1 MFVETVGVLFDAPL
15 KWLHLGGGARTAVP
29 LKQFVSVVGH
39 AGNVLGQGQAGN
51 MSDSFQE
58 IVTWLA
64 RLAAARR
71 QDVVG
76 DVVHA
81 FDTGDLGQKEGNA
94 ASRAWR
100 NDSRLA
106 SVSAGRQEEGAL
118 GINGTWQQLCVRLI
132 QGSLVAQEES
142 DIAAALCEG
151 RALGLDER
159 WRLLSL
165 LCDEACA
172 SPLVREAF
180 AAITA
185 IEDRVM
191 RERRLLLRRQRE
203 ALGERQLRVGSV
215 VETNQGSWGDVK
227 GVYWR
232 GTIMAI
238 GNGSARVQVR
248 LPRRVQEN
256 TTAVSPPVNARRS
269 GATVSRDSLGVQK
282 AGINHSHSD
291 ASKAAGQPAGQGTGK
306 DKDWVKRA
314 DKGMDLGSGSV
325 VTAVVLQH
333 PYGNDVH
340 AQQLKHVHWISMYL

>member
-1 MFVETVGVLFDAPL
+1 MGVLFDAPL

-76 DVVHA
+76 DVMHTLDA
-81 FDTGDLGQKEGNA
+81 GDLGQKEDKA

-100 NDSRLA
+100 NDSQLA
-106 SVSAGRQEEGAL
+106 SVSAGRPEEGAL

-132 QGSLVAQEES
+132 QGSLVAQEAS
-142 DIAAALCEG
+142 DIAAALGQG

-248 LPRRVQEN
+248 LPRRVQGN
-256 TTAVSPPVNARRS
+256 TTAVPPPVKAPGR

-282 AGINHSHSD
+282 AGSNDSHSD

-325 VTAVVLQH
+325 VTAVVLLH
-333 PYGNDVH
+333 PYGNNVH
-340 AQQLKHVHWISMYL
+340 AQIHKRVHWMGMYL